1 MTIRSV
7 RFLADEN
14 IHADVVEWLRSA
26 GHDVLYA
33 AEVFSGDPDEI
44 LLEIARREERILVT
58 DDKDFGE
65 LVFHRRLVS
74 KGILLIRLSSPRIE
88 DRLKRFADVWSAIEP
103 HLEGR
108 FIVIG
113 DKKVRIRPITLTH

>member
-1 MTIRSV
+1 V

-14 IHADVVEWLRSA
+14 LHVGLVEWLRSG

-33 AEVFSGDPDEI
+33 AESFSGDPDEV
-44 LLEIARREERILVT
+44 LLESARREGRILVT

-74 KGILLIRLSSPRIE
+74 QGILLIRLSSPRIE
-88 DRLKRFADVWSAIEP
+88 ERLERFE
-103 HLEGR
+103 
-108 FIVIG
+108 
-113 DKKVRIRPITLTH
+113 